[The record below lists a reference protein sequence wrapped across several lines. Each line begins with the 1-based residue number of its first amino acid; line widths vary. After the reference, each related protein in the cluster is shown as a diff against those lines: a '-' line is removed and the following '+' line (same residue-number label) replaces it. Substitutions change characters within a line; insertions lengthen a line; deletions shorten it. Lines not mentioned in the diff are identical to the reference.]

1 MGGKRKFSAGFL
13 VVPVIC
19 LSIAGYFGFHAT
31 HSLEHLEGLQNDI
44 VVIKSSLAA
53 VKTRREAFEHRV
65 KLLRPGSLDPD
76 MLDER
81 ARAAINAARAGE
93 IIIFRK

>member
-1 MGGKRKFSAGFL
+1 MSGKGKFSAGFL
-13 VVPVIC
+13 LVPVIC
-19 LSIAGYFGFHAT
+19 LSIASYFGFHAAR
-31 HSLEHLEGLQNDI
+31 SMEHLEGLQKDI
-44 VVIKSSLAA
+44 VITKSSLAV
-53 VKTRREAFEHRV
+53 VKARRKAFEHRV

-93 IIIFRK
+93 IIVFRK